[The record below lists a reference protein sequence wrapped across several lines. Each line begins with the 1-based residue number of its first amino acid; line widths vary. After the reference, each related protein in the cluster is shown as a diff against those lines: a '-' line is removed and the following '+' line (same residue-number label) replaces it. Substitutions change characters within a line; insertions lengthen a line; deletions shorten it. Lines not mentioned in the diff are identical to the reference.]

1 MNLTEQISAITG
13 IVGDTEYELKAARNP
28 KKKRAAQ
35 HTRDFFKSILESLL
49 ELNNLKNAQ

>member
-13 IVGDTEYELKAARNP
+13 IVGDTEYEMKAARNP

-35 HTRDFFKSILESLL
+35 HTRDFFKSILDSLI
-49 ELNNLKNAQ
+49 ELNTIKNAR